1 MSEYDVMVVGGGPA
15 GATAA
20 LYAARAA
27 LKTIVFDKS
36 ITAGA
41 LGLTSKIA
49 NYPGIPEVIPGEE
62 LITRMWNQARQ
73 YGAEFKKTK
82 IVSVDFSGE
91 IKVVFTGDG
100 ESYQAKTVIL
110 ATGAMGR
117 SSALPGEGQFL
128 GRGVSYCAT
137 CDGAF
142 FKGKE
147 VLVYGSG
154 GYAFEEAL
162 FLARFAK
169 IVHFAGAKL
178 PADEKISESFRLYPE
193 ARLTKILG
201 DSKVTGAEIVTK
213 QGVLVIP
220 VEGVFIYS
228 AGNKPVVDY
237 LFGNIGTNEKM
248 CIVVDKEYRT
258 NMPGVF
264 ACGDVLCNDVQ
275 QAVVAAGQGCIAALS
290 ADKYLRGRK
299 SYVKD
304 YK

>member
-1 MSEYDVMVVGGGPA
+1 MTEYDVMIVGGGPA

-20 LYAARAA
+20 LYTARAA

-36 ITAGA
+36 VTAGA

-49 NYPGIPEVIPGEE
+49 NYPGIPEIISGEE
-62 LITRMWNQARQ
+62 LVTRIWSQAGQ

-82 IVSVDFSGE
+82 VVSVDFSGD
-91 IKVVFTGDG
+91 IKTVFTAEG
-100 ESYQAKTVIL
+100 ESFRARAVIL

-117 SSALPGEGQFL
+117 SSALPGEEQFL

-162 FLARFAK
+162 FLTRFAK
-169 IVHFAGAKL
+169 KVHFVSAKF
-178 PADEKISESFRLYPE
+178 PSEEKVPGNFQVYPE
-193 ARLTKILG
+193 ARLTKVLG
-201 DSKVTGAEIVTK
+201 EGKVTGAEIATPR
-213 QGVLVIP
+213 GVSVIP

-237 LFGNIGTNEKM
+237 LFGNVGTNEKM
-248 CIVVDKEYRT
+248 CILVDKEYRT